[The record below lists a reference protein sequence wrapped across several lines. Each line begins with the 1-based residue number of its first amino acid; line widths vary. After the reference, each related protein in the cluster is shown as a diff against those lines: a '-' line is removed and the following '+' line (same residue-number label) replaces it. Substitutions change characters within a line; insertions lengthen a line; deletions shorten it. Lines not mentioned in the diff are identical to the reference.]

1 MKNRSLLLQ
10 TLQSCVFFSG
20 SEQALLQ
27 VEAVSMLEDEIAW
40 LSNFVPSEHQELK
53 ETDNCLLAGHLKLIK
68 TLFTCEGVSKE
79 EYGRNIYVLA
89 MFALKLMIFLSGI

>member
-1 MKNRSLLLQ
+1 M
-10 TLQSCVFFSG
+10 FSG
-20 SEQALLQ
+20 SEQTLLQ
-27 VEAVSMLEDEIAW
+27 VEAVSMLEDEVAW

-79 EYGRNIYVLA
+79 EYGRLCCHIY
-89 MFALKLMIFLSGI
+89 